1 MRDVMTEGTEI
12 FQQYADHLAKKAA
25 SVVVSLA
32 VVGTVGG
39 AFWEPYHS
47 SSATASSHPAPT
59 TS

>member
-1 MRDVMTEGTEI
+1 
-12 FQQYADHLAKKAA
+12 
-25 SVVVSLA
+25 VVVSLA